1 MATVPTLPSL
11 ARTAQHLIR
20 GGVWRCAVLGWD
32 AQLRD
37 VNKEIAEL
45 QDRISAL
52 KDELHGA
59 QWATD
64 AARVQRVLA
73 VREEHLDRA
82 KLHAQFIES
91 RIAKGTRTV
100 QPIPFSALASICMD
114 VAQRT
119 AQVDTAETLKALAK
133 RFSAKAIADAS
144 SRLFGSDPSEGK
156 GGGTLPDL
164 RSSAALLVRSKNES
178 S

>member
-1 MATVPTLPSL
+1 
-11 ARTAQHLIR
+11 
-20 GGVWRCAVLGWD
+20 VLSWD
-32 AQLRD
+32 VQLRD
-37 VNKEIAEL
+37 VNNEIAEL
-45 QDRISAL
+45 QGRISAL

-64 AARVQRVLA
+64 AARVQRVLS

-100 QPIPFSALASICMD
+100 QPIPYSALASICMNM
-114 VAQRT
+114 AQRT

-144 SRLFGSDPSEGK
+144 SRLFGSDPSHSEGA
-156 GGGTLPDL
+156 GT
-164 RSSAALLVRSKNES
+164 
-178 S
+178 

>member
-1 MATVPTLPSL
+1 
-11 ARTAQHLIR
+11 
-20 GGVWRCAVLGWD
+20 VLSWD

-52 KDELHGA
+52 QDELHGA

-91 RIAKGTRTV
+91 RIAKGARTV

-133 RFSAKAIADAS
+133 RFSAKAIADAA

-156 GGGTLPDL
+156 GGGT
-164 RSSAALLVRSKNES
+164 
-178 S
+178 